1 MGGPARS
8 RMCKNF
14 DLVYFMMKLVPF
26 LSLLSFL
33 FLTLPLK
40 AADKYAVIKFD
51 GSVNPIMADYVDTS
65 IKAAQQQG
73 MEFIVIQ
80 LNTPG
85 GLVSSMQEIIQTI
98 MSSSIPV
105 VVYTYPR
112 GAHAA
117 SAGGYIMLAAN
128 VAVMAPATNIGA
140 MHPVSLLDLSGSGNK
155 EGQGGIMGL
164 KALNDLLAYARGLAQ
179 KRHRNVE
186 WTERA
191 VRYAISST
199 YLEALH
205 MGVIDFVAEDM
216 NDLLHKLNDRTLNM
230 NGKTF
235 VFRTRNIEAVYF
247 HMDWKQEFLNF
258 FADPQMVL
266 LLLVVAVVGIG
277 WEIKSPGLIAP
288 GVIGAIALFLFLMVV
303 RILPVRIAG
312 LLLILLTIVFF
323 ILEIKFMSY
332 GLLTLGGIASFV
344 VGSMILF
351 ESPLPGGAIPLTTI
365 VGTMLVLMAFFFLVV
380 RALIRAH
387 HSKVTTGRE
396 GLIGEE
402 GTVLVD
408 FDEQGM
414 GKIRIHGEIWDAQG
428 DATFRK
434 GDEVVVADMR
444 GMKLIVNKK

>member
-1 MGGPARS
+1 MKKLFP
-8 RMCKNF
+8 F
-14 DLVYFMMKLVPF
+14 IPVLVV
-26 LSLLSFL
+26 L
-33 FLTLPLK
+33 FSTLPL
-40 AADKYAVIKFD
+40 AAAEKYAVIKFD

-65 IKAAQQQG
+65 IKSAQEQG

-98 MSSSIPV
+98 MTSRIPV

-140 MHPVSLLDLSGSGNK
+140 MHPVSLFDLSGSENK

-164 KALNDLLAYARGLAQ
+164 KALNDLLAYARSLAQ

-191 VRYAISST
+191 VKYAISST

-216 NDLLHKLNDRTLNM
+216 NDLLHKLNGRTLSM
-230 NGKTF
+230 DGKKF
-235 VFRTRNIEAVYF
+235 VFHTRNIEAAYF
-247 HMDWKQEFLNF
+247 NMDWKQEFLNF

-288 GVIGAIALFLFLMVV
+288 GVIGGIAFFLFLMVV
-303 RILPVRIAG
+303 RILPVKIAG
-312 LLLILLTIVFF
+312 LLLIIMGIVFF

-332 GLLTLGGIASFV
+332 GLLTIGGIASFIF
-344 VGSMILF
+344 GSMILF
-351 ESPLPGGAIPLTTI
+351 NSPLPGGAIPFSTI
-365 VGTMLVLMAFFFLVV
+365 LATMLALMAFFFLVV

-402 GTVLVD
+402 GAVLID
-408 FDEQGM
+408 FNERMM
-414 GKIRIHGEIWDAQG
+414 GKIKVHGEIWDAQG
-428 DATFRK
+428 DAPLRK
-434 GDEVVVADMR
+434 GDEIVVTDMR
-444 GMKLIVNKK
+444 GMTLMVKKK